1 MEENA
6 DWEDTAE
13 EVEVKDDEPKTDDL
27 DDTGESQT
35 SQGRHMTSIRI
46 YHLLTVR
53 IYQSI

>member
-27 DDTGESQT
+27 DDTEESQT
-35 SQGRHMTSIRI
+35 SQGR
-46 YHLLTVR
+46 LLLE
-53 IYQSI
+53 